1 MKKFLYS
8 ELGHLVNAVKFG
20 LIVLVL
26 ETMSFKSELLHLN
39 VVESAN
45 SIEVR
50 SLGELLEEFLVVID
64 LKNILNAVEVFAN
77 IVLVLKDTKGSLDLV
92 FVHIDC

>member
-8 ELGHLVNAVKFG
+8 ELGHLVNTVKFG